1 METMLFRINA
11 SGHDALEDESLIKKM
26 MEKLLAAQPKLAGYQ
41 WERED
46 GYINILVWGE
56 IGQ

>member
-1 METMLFRINA
+1 MLFRINA